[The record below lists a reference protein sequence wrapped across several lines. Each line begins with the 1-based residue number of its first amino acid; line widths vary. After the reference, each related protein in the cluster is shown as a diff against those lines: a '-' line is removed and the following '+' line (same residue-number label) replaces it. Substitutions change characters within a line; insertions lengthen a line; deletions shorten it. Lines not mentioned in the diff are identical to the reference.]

1 MEETIKPRRGAGIQA
16 GDLSPVLKFWQW
28 FTDHNEQLVALGD
41 LEDKEREQLENAL
54 QYQLTKYCDGLSY
67 EIGDATANGRTLTF
81 TAEGDTDLFRYVVEL
96 VDNAPDL
103 DWWEFVAFKQPM
115 GTELKVRFDHYL
127 FDTRKMYFQQLECE
141 EEPDMLGLRIAVPT
155 PNSSPKLGE
164 VPVVPTLN
172 SSPKLGEVPEGRRSV
187 SDDEDFQVGVY
198 VTLEALIGEFDCAT
212 LIGYMET
219 VPVPDEPF
227 KAGFQPLDDLPKFVE
242 WFKRKRDE

>member
-1 MEETIKPRRGAGIQA
+1 MDKTA
-16 GDLSPVLKFWQW
+16 KFWQW
-28 FTDHNEQLVALGD
+28 FIDHNEQLVAMGD
-41 LEDKEREQLENAL
+41 LEDKERQELCNAL

-67 EIGDATANGRTLTF
+67 EIGDATANGRTMTF

-115 GTELKVRFDHYL
+115 GTELKVRFDQYL

-141 EEPDMLGLRIAVPT
+141 EELDMLGLRIAV
-155 PNSSPKLGE
+155 
-164 VPVVPTLN
+164 
-172 SSPKLGEVPEGRRSV
+172 EGSKP
-187 SDDEDFQVGVY
+187 DDEDFQVGVY

-219 VPVPDEPF
+219 VPIPDEPF
-227 KAGFQPLDDLPKFVE
+227 KAGFQALDDLPKFVE

>member
-1 MEETIKPRRGAGIQA
+1 M
-16 GDLSPVLKFWQW
+16 FWQW
-28 FTDHNEQLVALGD
+28 FTDHNEQLVMLND
-41 LEDKEREQLENAL
+41 LDDKERSELLNAL
-54 QYQLTKYCDGLSY
+54 QQQLTKYCDGLAFDMG
-67 EIGDATANGRTLTF
+67 EPTANGRMLTF

-103 DWWEFVAFKQPM
+103 DWWQFMAFKQPM
-115 GTELKVRFDHYL
+115 GTELKVRFDKYV

-141 EEPDMLGLRIAVPT
+141 EEPEMLGLRIAV
-155 PNSSPKLGE
+155 
-164 VPVVPTLN
+164 
-172 SSPKLGEVPEGRRSV
+172 EGSKP
-187 SDDEDFQVGVY
+187 DDEDFQVGVY

-212 LIGYMET
+212 LVGYMET